1 MSLEELNK
9 ELYDPDSESELEKRV
24 HGENRFNPEFSH
36 GANSEEF
43 QKKEEWIKEKR
54 GLSDSQKKAIKITL
68 WAIGAIALLGII
80 LVVVFEIKQSAFSEE
95 KVLVN
100 IEGPSVIDS
109 TQLVQYVI
117 HYKND
122 NRVDLKDASI
132 LLNHSEN
139 FQPESATNLQ
149 TVNAGNSKIH
159 IGTIK
164 SRSQGEI
171 ILKGRFYAPKDYVVY
186 LRSRL
191 DYTPSNFNSMF
202 QVQSQIGVNVKTS
215 PIFLEVTAPLEAAS
229 GNDVEYLIDYKNQ
242 SSRSFSDVR
251 IKVEYPDRFQFTSG
265 NPRPSEG
272 NNFWYIGNLG
282 PDEGGKI
289 KVLGT
294 TQGSRNEGKIV
305 KAYIGSPGDDGQ
317 FVVYTQNEKMTKIV
331 ASPLSITQSVN
342 GLKNLTANAGE
353 ILNYSLNYRNEG
365 EIGLRDII
373 IVLEVKTSILDF
385 SRLKLGK
392 GSYDSA
398 KGTITWKASDFPQ
411 LSNLAPGQGGEIQ
424 FSVPMLDRIPV
435 KSENDKDF
443 SVITVA
449 KIDSP
454 DIPTPVQSN
463 KIIASNTLEL
473 KLNSKVVLETSGYYY
488 DAVIA
493 NFGPIPPQVGKETS
507 YVIHWQITN
516 VSNDIGDVKV
526 VSSLP
531 TGIKWMGKIYP
542 EDVKITYNERTNQ
555 IVWEVGKIKN
565 GAGILEPKKEI
576 SFQISVVPQV
586 NQKEQAI
593 RLLNSSFLESKDLFT
608 GEQLKYET
616 KEKTTMLPEDPQV
629 SGKYQVM
636 DADSGSG

>member
-9 ELYDPDSESELEKRV
+9 ELYDPDSESEPEKRV
-24 HGENRFNPEFSH
+24 HGENRFDPEFSQ
-36 GANSEEF
+36 GANPEEF
-43 QKKEEWIKEKR
+43 QKKEEWIKEKK

-68 WAIGAIALLGII
+68 WAIGAVALLGLI
-80 LVVVFEIKQSAFSEE
+80 LVAVFEIKRSAFSEE

-149 TVNAGNSKIH
+149 TVNAGNSKIY

-164 SRSQGEI
+164 SRSQEEI

-186 LRSRL
+186 LRARL
-191 DYTPSNFNSMF
+191 DYTPSNFNSVF

-215 PIFLEVTAPLEAAS
+215 PIFLEIAAPLEAAS

-251 IKVEYPDRFQFTSG
+251 VKVEYPEGFQFTSG

-282 PDEGGKI
+282 SDQGGKI

-305 KAYIGSPGDDGQ
+305 KAYIGSPGDDGR

-331 ASPLSITQSVN
+331 ASPLSITQSIN
-342 GLKNLTANAGE
+342 GLKNLTVNAGE
-353 ILNYSLNYRNEG
+353 TLNYSLNYRNEG

-373 IVLEVKTSILDF
+373 IVLEIKTSILDF
-385 SRLKLGK
+385 SRLELGK

-398 KGTITWKASDFPQ
+398 KGIITWKASDFPQ

-424 FSVPMLDRIPV
+424 FSVPVMDRIPV

-454 DIPTPVQSN
+454 DISTPVQSN

-473 KLNSKVVLETSGYYY
+473 KLNSRVVLETTGYYN
-488 DAVIA
+488 DSGIA
-493 NFGPIPPQVGKETS
+493 NFGPIPPQVGEETS

-516 VSNDIGDVKV
+516 VSNNISDVKV

-531 TGIKWMGKIYP
+531 TGVKWMGKIYP
-542 EDVKITYNERTNQ
+542 EDAKITYNERTNQ
-555 IVWEVGKIKN
+555 IIWEAGKIKN
-565 GAGILEPKKEI
+565 GAGILEPKKEA
-576 SFQISVVPQV
+576 SFQVSVVPQV

-593 RLLNSSFLESKDLFT
+593 RLLSPSFLEAEDLFT
-608 GEQLKYET
+608 GERLKYET
-616 KEKTTMLPEDPQV
+616 KEKTTILPEDPQV
-629 SGKYQVM
+629 SGKYQVT